1 VKSVLV
7 LLSMLVAAGLA
18 PVANADQYPSR
29 PVTIIVPLTAG
40 TTVDVV
46 ARITARLLASSSA
59 NRS

>member
-1 VKSVLV
+1 MKSVLV

-40 TTVDVV
+40 TTVD
-46 ARITARLLASSSA
+46 R
-59 NRS
+59 